1 MVAKP
6 ESSCPALFF
15 CAPASGQGKTTIT
28 AGIARYHRN
37 RGRDVRVFKTGP
49 DYLDPLILE
58 RASGQ
63 AVTQLDLWMVGED
76 ECKRILY
83 QAASEADLIL
93 IEGVMGMF
101 DGNPSGADMAEF
113 FGIPVAIV
121 IDARSMAQT
130 FGAIALGLA
139 CHRPQLS
146 IAGVIANALG
156 SDRHQQLISEAMP
169 ETVKLLGCVRRHPQA
184 ALPERHLGL
193 VHPHEVE
200 DIEERLNALADI
212 MEQSGLTDLPAEVCF
227 EDGVATSPDALLAGL
242 SIGIAKDDAFSFIYA
257 ANIKLL
263 EKMGANCKYFSPI
276 NDHKLPQVDALW
288 LPGGYPELHHQAL
301 AANTGMRDQIRDF
314 YQQGKK
320 ILAECGG
327 MLYLMDT
334 LTDVDGNSAEMVGL
348 MPGQGIM
355 RDRGGCQGMQYAP
368 LPEGEI
374 RAHAHHRTRCE
385 NTMEPISHGRRLRHP
400 APGEPIYQHQ
410 NLTASYLH
418 FYFPSNP
425 EAIARLLS

>member
-83 QAASEADLIL
+83 QAASEADVIL

-156 SDRHQQLISEAMP
+156 SERHQQLISEAMP

-200 DIEERLNALADI
+200 DIEDRLNALADI

-227 EDGVATSPDALLAGL
+227 EDEAATSPDALLAGL

-348 MPGQGIM
+348 MPGEGIM

-400 APGEPIYQHQ
+400 APGEPIYQHE

>member
-1 MVAKP
+1 MVIKP

-37 RGRDVRVFKTGP
+37 QGRDVRVFKTGP

-63 AVTQLDLWMVGED
+63 PVTQLDLWMVGEA

-121 IDARSMAQT
+121 IDASSMAQT

-139 CHRPQLS
+139 CHRPQLN
-146 IAGVIANALG
+146 IAGVIANTLG
-156 SDRHQQLISEAMP
+156 SERHQQLISEAMP
-169 ETVKLLGCVRRHPQA
+169 ERVKLLGCVRRHPQA

-193 VHPHEVE
+193 VHPDEVG
-200 DIEERLNALADI
+200 DIEERLDALADI
-212 MEQSGLTDLPAEVCF
+212 MEQSGLTDLPAAVSF
-227 EDGVATSPDALLAGL
+227 EDGVATSPETLLAGL

-276 NDHKLPQVDALW
+276 NDHELPQVDALW
-288 LPGGYPELHHQAL
+288 LPGGYPELHHKAL

-334 LTDVDGNSAEMVGL
+334 LTDVDGDSAEMVGL

-400 APGEPIYQHQ
+400 APGEPIYQKE